1 MAINLKKS
9 RQYLQ
14 DFDFASL
21 FIEELGWSNPPS
33 DNAIAFK
40 CDRKTFYRKGV
51 AELAG
56 GLVLEITT
64 EDGEIPDAKVR
75 ANVHKEICKLALE
88 NLVIFL
94 DRDRRAFGIG

>member
-1 MAINLKKS
+1 MSINLHKS

-14 DFDFASL
+14 DFDFSSL

-33 DNAIAFK
+33 GGAIAFK
-40 CDRKTFYRKGV
+40 CDGKTFYRRGV

-56 GLVLEITT
+56 VLVLEVTA
-64 EDGEIPDAKVR
+64 EDGEIPDGKVR
-75 ANVHKEICKLALE
+75 ANIHKEICKVALE

-94 DRDRRAFGIG
+94 DRGRNQSL